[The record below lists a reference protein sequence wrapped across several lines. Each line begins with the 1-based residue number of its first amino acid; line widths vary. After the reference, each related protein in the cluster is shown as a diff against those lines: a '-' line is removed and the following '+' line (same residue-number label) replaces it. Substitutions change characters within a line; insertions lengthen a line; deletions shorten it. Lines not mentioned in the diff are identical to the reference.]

1 MHFATYITNFMF
13 HLDTW
18 DLANVTQWS
27 ARGFNPHCWNRLNL
41 WGGNQRIPLTGVAC
55 DLKAENMGQLSNHKK
70 SHHEE
75 IQYNCKQCDYKATN
89 RSSLR
94 NNRKSLH
101 EGIRY
106 KCDQCKDKLVTK
118 FPVVGLKDQHLV
130 WKKMNNDSR
139 PKSYFKIDRVWRR
152 RVI

>member
-1 MHFATYITNFMF
+1 MHFTTYITNFML
-13 HLDTW
+13 HQDTW
-18 DLANVTQWS
+18 DLANVAQCS
-27 ARGFNPHCWNRLNL
+27 AGGLILALSIPSVGIGSIF
-41 WGGNQRIPLTGVAC
+41 WGENQRIPLTGVAC

-101 EGIRY
+101 EGSRY

-130 WKKMNNDSR
+130 
-139 PKSYFKIDRVWRR
+139 
-152 RVI
+152 